1 MVLDYLKSAIIPE
14 IIKGGM
20 GMTTVATFSKQA
32 LLFALF
38 LKISEYIKTPSY
50 ERMIYRTVLLW
61 LGGNVKEKYV

>member
-14 IIKGGM
+14 IITRGDGYDD
-20 GMTTVATFSKQA
+20 SCDIQQA
-32 LLFALF
+32 SVVVCPF

>member
-1 MVLDYLKSAIIPE
+1 
-14 IIKGGM
+14 
-20 GMTTVATFSKQA
+20 MTTVATFSKQA

-50 ERMIYRTVLLW
+50 ERVIYRTVLLW